1 MKKSPLL
8 LFALIA
14 LTFSMQAQ
22 TSNNKSSSSKNK
34 KEKKVKIHKDAKHII
49 TFSLMSDVH
58 NEDDFELLLESPQL
72 GFDLSYSKQ
81 TKGKLLSSGI
91 SLGWQPIATSDRVIT
106 DDSSGYAGT
115 LKAVNQM
122 IHAHYTVT
130 FSPFKQKRFQPY
142 LEGIFGAK
150 GVALS
155 YSYETD
161 DPQQTDINDIPY
173 FRSALNYGYAGGFRL
188 RATELIYLDV
198 RYARIQSGNLE
209 RISDIDIDENGELS
223 HLTDPWKAPV
233 GYLRAGIS
241 LSF

>member
-22 TSNNKSSSSKNK
+22 TSNNKSSSSKSKN
-34 KEKKVKIHKDAKHII
+34 EKIHKDAKHII

-58 NEDDFELLLESPQL
+58 NEEDFELLLESPQL
-72 GFDLSYSKQ
+72 GFELSYSKQ
-81 TKGKLLSSGI
+81 TKGKLLSNGI
-91 SLGWQPIATSDRVIT
+91 SLGWQPIATADNEIET
-106 DDSSGYAGT
+106 QGQEGT

-130 FSPFKQKRFQPY
+130 VSPFKQKRFQPY
-142 LEGIFGAK
+142 IEGIVGAK

-155 YSYETD
+155 SSYDYD
-161 DPQQTDINDIPY
+161 DPQQTDVNEIPY
-173 FRSALNYGYAGGFRL
+173 FSATLNYGYAGGLRV
-188 RATELIYLDV
+188 RATKLIYFDL
-198 RYARIQSGNLE
+198 RYARVQSGNLK
-209 RISDIDIDENGELS
+209 RIVDIDFVDEELS
-223 HLTDPWKAPV
+223 FTTGPWKAPV
-233 GYLRAGIS
+233 GYFRAGIS

>member
-1 MKKSPLL
+1 MKKSLLL
-8 LFALIA
+8 LFALMA
-14 LTFSMQAQ
+14 LTFVTQAQ
-22 TSNNKSSSSKNK
+22 TSNKKSDSSKSK
-34 KEKKVKIHKDAKHII
+34 TEKVHKAVQHIM
-49 TFSLMSDVH
+49 TFSAMSDVH
-58 NEDDFELLLESPQL
+58 NEDDFELLLDSPQL
-72 GFDLSYSKQ
+72 GFDFSYRKQ
-81 TKGKLLSSGI
+81 DQDKLFSNGI
-91 SLGWQPIATSDRVIT
+91 SLGWQPIATADRVIA
-106 DDSSGYAGT
+106 DDSSVYAGT

-142 LEGIFGAK
+142 IEGIVGAK

-155 YSYETD
+155 SSYDYD

-198 RYARIQSGNLE
+198 RYARIQSGDLE
-209 RISDIDIDENGELS
+209 RITEIDIDENGDLS
-223 HLTDPWKAPV
+223 FDKGPWKAPI

-241 LSF
+241 LTF

>member
-1 MKKSPLL
+1 MKKSLFL
-8 LFALIA
+8 LFALIT
-14 LTFSMQAQ
+14 LTFVTQAQ
-22 TSNNKSSSSKNK
+22 TSNKKSDSSKSKN
-34 KEKKVKIHKDAKHII
+34 EKVHKAVQHIM

-58 NEDDFELLLESPQL
+58 NENDFDLLLESPQL

-91 SLGWQPIATSDRVIT
+91 SLGWQPIATADIEIET
-106 DDSSGYAGT
+106 PGQEGT

-130 FSPFKQKRFQPY
+130 VSPFKQKRFQPY
-142 LEGIFGAK
+142 IEGIVGAK

-155 YSYETD
+155 ASYDYDNPEQID
-161 DPQQTDINDIPY
+161 VNEIPY
-173 FRSALNYGYAGGFRL
+173 FSATLNYGYAGGFRL

-198 RYARIQSGNLE
+198 RYARVQSGELK
-209 RISDIDIDENGELS
+209 RIEEIDVDSNGELS
-223 HLTDPWKAPV
+223 FTTGPWKAPV
-233 GYLRAGIS
+233 GYFRAGVS

>member
-22 TSNNKSSSSKNK
+22 TSNKKSSSSKRNN
-34 KEKKVKIHKDAKHII
+34 EKVHKDAQHVI

-58 NEDDFELLLESPQL
+58 NEEDFELLLESPQL
-72 GFDLSYSKQ
+72 GFELSYSKQ
-81 TKGKLLSSGI
+81 TKGKLLSNGI
-91 SLGWQPIATSDRVIT
+91 SLGWQPIATADNEIET
-106 DDSSGYAGT
+106 QGQEGT

-130 FSPFKQKRFQPY
+130 LSPFKQKRFQPY
-142 LEGIFGAK
+142 LEGIVGAK

-155 YSYETD
+155 SSYDYD
-161 DPQQTDINDIPY
+161 DPQIKDVNDVPY
-173 FRSALNYGYAGGFRL
+173 LSATLNYGYALGFRL

-198 RYARIQSGNLE
+198 RYARVQSGELK
-209 RISDIDIDENGELS
+209 RIEEIDVDSNGDLS
-223 HLTDPWKAPV
+223 YSTGEWKAPI

>member
-14 LTFSMQAQ
+14 LTFSIQAQ
-22 TSNNKSSSSKNK
+22 TSNNKSSSSKSKN
-34 KEKKVKIHKDAKHII
+34 EKIHKDAKHII

-58 NEDDFELLLESPQL
+58 NEEDFELLLESPQL
-72 GFDLSYSKQ
+72 GFELSYSKQ
-81 TKGKLLSSGI
+81 TKGKLLSNGI
-91 SLGWQPIATSDRVIT
+91 SLGWQPIATADNEIET
-106 DDSSGYAGT
+106 PGQEGT

-130 FSPFKQKRFQPY
+130 VSPFKQKRFQPY
-142 LEGIFGAK
+142 IEGIVGAK

-155 YSYETD
+155 SSYD
-161 DPQQTDINDIPY
+161 YDNPAQTDVNDIPY
-173 FRSALNYGYAGGFRL
+173 FSAALNYGYAGGFRL
-188 RATELIYLDV
+188 RATELIYFDV
-198 RYARIQSGNLE
+198 RYARIQSGELK
-209 RISDIDIDENGELS
+209 RIVEIDVDPNGELS
-223 HLTDPWKAPV
+223 YSTGDWKAPV

>member
-22 TSNNKSSSSKNK
+22 TSNKKSSS
-34 KEKKVKIHKDAKHII
+34 IHKDAKHVI

-58 NEDDFELLLESPQL
+58 NEEDFELLLESPQL
-72 GFDLSYSKQ
+72 GFELSYSKQ
-81 TKGKLLSSGI
+81 TKGKLLSNGI
-91 SLGWQPIATSDRVIT
+91 SLGWQPIATADNEIET
-106 DDSSGYAGT
+106 PGQEGT

-130 FSPFKQKRFQPY
+130 VSPFKQKRFQPY
-142 LEGIFGAK
+142 IEGIVGAK

-155 YSYETD
+155 SSYDYD
-161 DPQQTDINDIPY
+161 DPQQTDVNEIPY
-173 FRSALNYGYAGGFRL
+173 FSATLNYGYAGGLRV
-188 RATELIYLDV
+188 RATKLIYFDL
-198 RYARIQSGNLE
+198 RYARVQSGNLK
-209 RISDIDIDENGELS
+209 RIVEIDVDSNGELS
-223 HLTDPWKAPV
+223 YSTGDWKAPV

>member
-1 MKKSPLL
+1 MKKSLFL

-14 LTFSMQAQ
+14 LTFVTQAQ
-22 TSNNKSSSSKNK
+22 TSNNKSASSKSK
-34 KEKKVKIHKDAKHII
+34 KHIVHKAVQHI
-49 TFSLMSDVH
+49 LTFSAMSDVH
-58 NEDDFELLLESPQL
+58 NEDNFGLLLDSPQL
-72 GFDLSYSKQ
+72 GFDLSYRKQ
-81 TKGKLLSSGI
+81 DQTKLLSNGI
-91 SLGWQPIATSDRVIT
+91 SLGWQPIATADNEIET
-106 DDSSGYAGT
+106 SGQEGE

-130 FSPFKQKRFQPY
+130 LSPFKQKRFQPY
-142 LEGIFGAK
+142 LEGIVGAK

-155 YSYETD
+155 SSYDYD
-161 DPQQTDINDIPY
+161 DPQLKDVNDIPY
-173 FRSALNYGYAGGFRL
+173 FSATLNYGYAGGFRL

-198 RYARIQSGNLE
+198 RYARIQSGNLK

-223 HLTDPWKAPV
+223 YSTDEWKAPI

>member
-22 TSNNKSSSSKNK
+22 TSNKKSSSSKRNN
-34 KEKKVKIHKDAKHII
+34 EKVHKDAQHVI

-58 NEDDFELLLESPQL
+58 NEEDFELLLESPQL
-72 GFDLSYSKQ
+72 GFELSYSKQ
-81 TKGKLLSSGI
+81 TKGKLLSNGI
-91 SLGWQPIATSDRVIT
+91 SLGWQPIATADNEIET
-106 DDSSGYAGT
+106 PGQEGT

-130 FSPFKQKRFQPY
+130 VSPFKQKRFQPY
-142 LEGIFGAK
+142 IEGIVGAK

-155 YSYETD
+155 SSYD
-161 DPQQTDINDIPY
+161 YDNPAQTDVNDIPY
-173 FRSALNYGYAGGFRL
+173 FSAALNYGYAGGFRL
-188 RATELIYLDV
+188 RATELIYFDV
-198 RYARIQSGNLE
+198 RYARIQSGELK
-209 RISDIDIDENGELS
+209 RIVEIDVDSNGELS
-223 HLTDPWKAPV
+223 YSTGDWKAPV

>member
-22 TSNNKSSSSKNK
+22 TSNNKSSSSKSKN
-34 KEKKVKIHKDAKHII
+34 EKIHKDAKHII

-58 NEDDFELLLESPQL
+58 NEEDFELLLESPQL
-72 GFDLSYSKQ
+72 GFELSYSKQ
-81 TKGKLLSSGI
+81 TKGKLLSNGI
-91 SLGWQPIATSDRVIT
+91 SLGWQPIATADLEIET
-106 DDSSGYAGT
+106 PEQEGT
-115 LKAVNQM
+115 LKAANQM

-130 FSPFKQKRFQPY
+130 VSPFKQKRFQPY
-142 LEGIFGAK
+142 IEGIFGIK

-155 YSYETD
+155 SSYDYDNPEQID
-161 DPQQTDINDIPY
+161 VNEIPY
-173 FRSALNYGYAGGFRL
+173 FSATLNVGYAGGLRV

-198 RYARIQSGNLE
+198 RYARVQSGNLK
-209 RISDIDIDENGELS
+209 RIVDIDFVGEELS
-223 HLTDPWKAPV
+223 FTTGPWKAPV
-233 GYLRAGIS
+233 GYFRAGIS

>member
-22 TSNNKSSSSKNK
+22 TSNNKSSSSKSKN
-34 KEKKVKIHKDAKHII
+34 EKIHKDAKHII

-58 NEDDFELLLESPQL
+58 NEEDFELLLESPQL
-72 GFDLSYSKQ
+72 GFELSYSKQ
-81 TKGKLLSSGI
+81 TKGKLLSNGI
-91 SLGWQPIATSDRVIT
+91 SLGWQPIATADNEIVT
-106 DDSSGYAGT
+106 PGQEGT

-130 FSPFKQKRFQPY
+130 VSPFKQKRFQPY
-142 LEGIFGAK
+142 IEGIVGAK

-155 YSYETD
+155 SSYD
-161 DPQQTDINDIPY
+161 YDNPAQTDVNDIPY
-173 FRSALNYGYAGGFRL
+173 FSAALNYGYAGGFRL
-188 RATELIYLDV
+188 RATELIYFDV
-198 RYARIQSGNLE
+198 RYARIQSGELK
-209 RISDIDIDENGELS
+209 RIVEIDVDSNGELS
-223 HLTDPWKAPV
+223 YSTGDWKAPV

>member
-22 TSNNKSSSSKNK
+22 TSNKKSSSSKNK

-58 NEDDFELLLESPQL
+58 NENDFELLLESPQL

-81 TKGKLLSSGI
+81 TKGKLLSNGI
-91 SLGWQPIATSDRVIT
+91 SLGWQPIATADSVIET
-106 DDSSGYAGT
+106 LGHEGT

-130 FSPFKQKRFQPY
+130 VSPFKQKRFQPY
-142 LEGIFGAK
+142 IEGIVGAK

-155 YSYETD
+155 SSHDYD
-161 DPQQTDINDIPY
+161 APQQTDVNDIPY
-173 FRSALNYGYAGGFRL
+173 FSATLNYGYAGGFRL

-198 RYARIQSGNLE
+198 RYARIQSGNLK
-209 RISDIDIDENGELS
+209 RIDEMHIDANGVLS
-223 HLTDPWKAPV
+223 YTTAEWKAPV

>member
-1 MKKSPLL
+1 MKKLLFL

-14 LTFSMQAQ
+14 LTFVTQAQ
-22 TSNNKSSSSKNK
+22 TSNKKSASSKNK
-34 KEKKVKIHKDAKHII
+34 KQMVHKAVQHIL
-49 TFSLMSDVH
+49 TFSAMSDVH
-58 NEDDFELLLESPQL
+58 NEDNFGLLLDSPQL
-72 GFDLSYSKQ
+72 GFDISYRKQ
-81 TKGKLLSSGI
+81 DQNKLLSNGI
-91 SLGWQPIATSDRVIT
+91 SLGWQPIATAENEIET
-106 DDSSGYAGT
+106 SGQEGE
-115 LKAVNQM
+115 LKAINQM

-130 FSPFKQKRFQPY
+130 LSPFKQKRFQPY

-155 YSYETD
+155 SSYDYD
-161 DPQQTDINDIPY
+161 DPQVKDVNDIPY
-173 FRSALNYGYAGGFRL
+173 LSATLNYGYAGGFRL

-198 RYARIQSGNLE
+198 RYARIQSGNLK

-223 HLTDPWKAPV
+223 YSTDEWKAPI